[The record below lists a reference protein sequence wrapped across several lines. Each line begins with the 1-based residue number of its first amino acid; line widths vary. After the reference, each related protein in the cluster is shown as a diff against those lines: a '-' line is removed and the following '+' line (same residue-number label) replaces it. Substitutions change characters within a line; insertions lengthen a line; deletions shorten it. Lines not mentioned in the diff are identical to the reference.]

1 MIRNE
6 NKSENG
12 GNMQNSISELIEKRE
27 LIIQNRIE
35 KLSLFSGLILFLT
48 ALWCLWPVFSNKID
62 PLAVLTPA
70 IIALIWAGL
79 IPDFQV
85 LNSTTRSRLGAAT
98 SVFWLP
104 LAVLGSKSILDSD
117 FIMVG
122 GILLITCAASLLLI
136 SRNLLYG
143 EYKVVRYRSIM
154 GFVGVFA
161 GLSVLIPQGF
171 ETNSLGLLII
181 LIGLIIPLKD
191 WFGSDENRSVR
202 KEFKQKL
209 DLIENELLI
218 HRSKGRAV
226 DQAASLVLSASQEG
240 HLDPEFGLEMISRA
254 RDSMTRAIRLEEDII
269 EIREDTEIIISKAED
284 IAPIAKT
291 PRRTFIQAEREVQ
304 LGSLEEGEFLYRLS
318 KKQATEICEWW
329 EKAELAISDAKRL
342 LLEQKGQAIESLES
356 LLTEAMT
363 NLEIEK
369 PKQAYEFAISIPI
382 QLSSVEGNAE
392 IGIQAIDSAKQKLK
406 ESDGLNTELWIEN
419 LERAEKAIEKGDY
432 SLGRGLAESVLRQID
447 SERESMDFL
456 RKALR
461 QRSKIKSKWKNFA
474 NSSEWDKRLQ
484 EIEDAANELE
494 WSHAAALFERLN
506 DSLESEINAFS
517 EASELLE
524 FAKNEWTTL
533 RNKCEKIGIDIL
545 DKQRRNAEQ
554 FISEATIAIENGE
567 LKVCLDKLGE
577 TDKMM
582 EKLRRRV

>member
-1 MIRNE
+1 
-6 NKSENG
+6 
-12 GNMQNSISELIEKRE
+12 MQNSISEIVEKKE
-27 LIIQNRIE
+27 LIIQKRIE
-35 KLSLFSGLILFLT
+35 NLSLFSGFILFLT
-48 ALWCLWPVFSNKID
+48 ALWCLWPIFSNKID
-62 PLAVLTPA
+62 PLDVLTPA
-70 IIALIWAGL
+70 IIALVWAGL
-79 IPDFQV
+79 IPDFSV

-104 LAVLGSKSILDSD
+104 LAVIGANSILDSD
-117 FIMVG
+117 YKIIG
-122 GILLITCAASLLLI
+122 GVLLIACSLSLLFI

-171 ETNSLGLLII
+171 ETNYLGLVIVF
-181 LIGLIIPLKD
+181 IGFIIPLKD
-191 WFGSDENRSVR
+191 WFGSDENRLIR
-202 KEFKQKL
+202 KQFKQKL

-240 HLDPEFGLEMISRA
+240 HLDPEYGLEMISRA
-254 RDSMTRAIRLEEDII
+254 RDSMTRAIRLEEDIV

-329 EKAELAISDAKRL
+329 EKAEFAISDAKRL
-342 LLEQKGQAIESLES
+342 LIEQKGQAIESLES
-356 LLTEAMT
+356 LLTEAIT
-363 NLEIEK
+363 SLETEK

-392 IGIQAIDSAKQKLK
+392 IGIQAIELAKQKLN

-419 LERAEKAIEKGDY
+419 LERAEKAIEIGDY
-432 SLGRGLAESVLRQID
+432 SLGRGLAESILRQID

-461 QRSKIKSKWKNFA
+461 KRSKIRLKWENFA
-474 NSSEWDKRLQ
+474 NSSEWDKRLE

-494 WSHAAALFERLN
+494 WSHAVVLFERLN
-506 DSLESEINAFS
+506 ESLESEINAFA
-517 EASELLE
+517 EANELLE
-524 FAKNEWTTL
+524 FAKNEWAIL
-533 RNKCEKIGIDIL
+533 KNKCESIGIDLL
-545 DKQRRNAEQ
+545 DEQRRTAEQ
-554 FISEATIAIENGE
+554 FISEAIKAIENGE
-567 LKVCLDKLGE
+567 LEVCLDKLGE
-577 TDKMM
+577 SENMM

>member
-1 MIRNE
+1 
-6 NKSENG
+6 
-12 GNMQNSISELIEKRE
+12 MQNSISEIVEKKE
-27 LIIQNRIE
+27 LIIQKRIE
-35 KLSLFSGLILFLT
+35 KLSLFSGFILFLT
-48 ALWCLWPVFSNKID
+48 ALWCLWPIFSNKID
-62 PLAVLTPA
+62 PLDVLTPA
-70 IIALIWAGL
+70 IIALVWAGL
-79 IPDFQV
+79 IPDFSV

-104 LAVLGSKSILDSD
+104 LAVIGAKSILDSD
-117 FIMVG
+117 YKIIG
-122 GILLITCAASLLLI
+122 GVLLISCSLSLLFI

-171 ETNSLGLLII
+171 ETNYLGLVII
-181 LIGLIIPLKD
+181 FIGLIIPLKD
-191 WFGSDENRSVR
+191 WFGSDENRLIR
-202 KEFKQKL
+202 KQFKQKL

-240 HLDPEFGLEMISRA
+240 HLDPEYGLEMISRA

-329 EKAELAISDAKRL
+329 EKAEFAISDAKRL
-342 LLEQKGQAIESLES
+342 LIEQKGQAIESLES
-356 LLTEAMT
+356 LLSEAIT
-363 NLEIEK
+363 SLETEK

-392 IGIQAIDSAKQKLK
+392 IGIQAIELAKQKLN
-406 ESDGLNTELWIEN
+406 ESDGLNTELWIKN
-419 LERAEKAIEKGDY
+419 LERAEKAIEIGDY
-432 SLGRGLAESVLRQID
+432 SLGRGLAESILRQID

-461 QRSKIKSKWKNFA
+461 KRSKIRLKWENFA
-474 NSSEWDKRLQ
+474 NSSEWDKRLE

-494 WSHAAALFERLN
+494 WSHAVVLFERLN
-506 DSLESEINAFS
+506 ESLESEINAFA
-517 EASELLE
+517 EANELLE
-524 FAKNEWTTL
+524 FAKNEWAIL
-533 RNKCEKIGIDIL
+533 KNKCDSIGIDIL
-545 DKQRRNAEQ
+545 DEQRRTAEQ
-554 FISEATIAIENGE
+554 FISEAIKAIENGE
-567 LKVCLDKLGE
+567 LEACLDKLGE
-577 TDKMM
+577 SENMM

>member
-1 MIRNE
+1 
-6 NKSENG
+6 
-12 GNMQNSISELIEKRE
+12 MQNSISEIVEKKE
-27 LIIQNRIE
+27 LIIQKRIE
-35 KLSLFSGLILFLT
+35 NLSLFSGFILFLT
-48 ALWCLWPVFSNKID
+48 ALWCLWPIFSNKID
-62 PLAVLTPA
+62 PLDVLTPA
-70 IIALIWAGL
+70 IIALVWAGL
-79 IPDFQV
+79 IPDFSV

-104 LAVLGSKSILDSD
+104 LAVIGAKSILDSD
-117 FIMVG
+117 YKIIG
-122 GILLITCAASLLLI
+122 GVLLIACSLSLLFI

-143 EYKVVRYRSIM
+143 EFKVVRYRSIM

-171 ETNSLGLLII
+171 ETNYLGLVII
-181 LIGLIIPLKD
+181 FIGFIIPLKD
-191 WFGSDENRSVR
+191 WFGSDENRLIR
-202 KEFKQKL
+202 KQFKQKL

-240 HLDPEFGLEMISRA
+240 HLDPEYGLEMISRA
-254 RDSMTRAIRLEEDII
+254 RDSMTRAIRLEEDIV

-329 EKAELAISDAKRL
+329 EKAEFAISDAKRL
-342 LLEQKGQAIESLES
+342 LIEQKGQAIESLES
-356 LLTEAMT
+356 LLTEAIT
-363 NLEIEK
+363 SLETEK

-392 IGIQAIDSAKQKLK
+392 IGIQAIELAKQKLN

-419 LERAEKAIEKGDY
+419 LERAEKAIEIGDY
-432 SLGRGLAESVLRQID
+432 SLGRGLAESILRQID

-461 QRSKIKSKWKNFA
+461 KRSKIRLKWENFG
-474 NSSEWDKRLQ
+474 NSSEWDKRLE

-494 WSHAAALFERLN
+494 WSHAVVLFERLN
-506 DSLESEINAFS
+506 ESLESEINAFA
-517 EASELLE
+517 EANELLE
-524 FAKNEWTTL
+524 FAKNEWAIL
-533 RNKCEKIGIDIL
+533 KNKCDSIGIDLL
-545 DKQRRNAEQ
+545 DEQRRTAEQ
-554 FISEATIAIENGE
+554 FISEAIKAIENGE
-567 LKVCLDKLGE
+567 LEVCLDKLGE
-577 TDKMM
+577 SENMM

>member
-1 MIRNE
+1 
-6 NKSENG
+6 
-12 GNMQNSISELIEKRE
+12 MQNSISEIVEKKE
-27 LIIQNRIE
+27 LIIQKRIE
-35 KLSLFSGLILFLT
+35 NLSLFSGFILFLT
-48 ALWCLWPVFSNKID
+48 ALWCLWPIFSNKID
-62 PLAVLTPA
+62 PFDVLTPA
-70 IIALIWAGL
+70 VIALVWAGL
-79 IPDFQV
+79 IHYFSV

-104 LAVLGSKSILDSD
+104 LAVIGANSILDSD
-117 FIMVG
+117 YKIIG
-122 GILLITCAASLLLI
+122 GVLLIACALSLLFI
-136 SRNLLYG
+136 SRSLLYG

-171 ETNSLGLLII
+171 ETNYLGLVIVF
-181 LIGLIIPLKD
+181 IGFIIPLKD
-191 WFGSDENRSVR
+191 WFGSDENRLIR
-202 KEFKQKL
+202 KQFKQKL

-240 HLDPEFGLEMISRA
+240 HLDPEYGLEMISRA
-254 RDSMTRAIRLEEDII
+254 RDSMTRAIRLEEDIV

-329 EKAELAISDAKRL
+329 EKAEFAISDAKRL
-342 LLEQKGQAIESLES
+342 LIEQKGQAIESLES
-356 LLTEAMT
+356 LLTEAIT
-363 NLEIEK
+363 SLETEK

-392 IGIQAIDSAKQKLK
+392 IGIQAIELAKQKLN

-419 LERAEKAIEKGDY
+419 LERAEKAIEIGDY
-432 SLGRGLAESVLRQID
+432 SLGRGLAESILRQID

-461 QRSKIKSKWKNFA
+461 KRSKIRLKWENFA
-474 NSSEWDKRLQ
+474 NSSEWDKRLE

-494 WSHAAALFERLN
+494 WSHAVVLFERLN
-506 DSLESEINAFS
+506 ESLESEINAFA
-517 EASELLE
+517 EANELLE
-524 FAKNEWTTL
+524 FAKNEWTIL
-533 RNKCEKIGIDIL
+533 KNKCESIGIDLL
-545 DKQRRNAEQ
+545 DEQRRTAEQ
-554 FISEATIAIENGE
+554 FISEAIKAIENGE
-567 LKVCLDKLGE
+567 LEVCLDKLGE
-577 TDKMM
+577 SENMM

>member
-1 MIRNE
+1 
-6 NKSENG
+6 
-12 GNMQNSISELIEKRE
+12 MQNSISEIVEKKE
-27 LIIQNRIE
+27 LIIQKRIE
-35 KLSLFSGLILFLT
+35 KLSLFSGFILFLT
-48 ALWCLWPVFSNKID
+48 ALWCLWPIFSNKID
-62 PLAVLTPA
+62 PLDVLTPA
-70 IIALIWAGL
+70 IIALVWAGL
-79 IPDFQV
+79 IPDFSV

-104 LAVLGSKSILDSD
+104 LAVIGAKSILDSD
-117 FIMVG
+117 YKIIG
-122 GILLITCAASLLLI
+122 GVLLISCSLSLLFI

-171 ETNSLGLLII
+171 ETNYLGLVII
-181 LIGLIIPLKD
+181 FIGLIIPLKD
-191 WFGSDENRSVR
+191 WFGSDENRLIR
-202 KEFKQKL
+202 KQFKQKL

-240 HLDPEFGLEMISRA
+240 HLDPEYGLEMISRA

-329 EKAELAISDAKRL
+329 EKAEFAISDAKRL
-342 LLEQKGQAIESLES
+342 LIEQKGQAIESLES
-356 LLTEAMT
+356 LLSEAIT
-363 NLEIEK
+363 SLETEK

-392 IGIQAIDSAKQKLK
+392 IGIQAIELAKQKLN
-406 ESDGLNTELWIEN
+406 ESDGLNTELWIKN
-419 LERAEKAIEKGDY
+419 LERAEKAIEIGDY
-432 SLGRGLAESVLRQID
+432 SLGRGLAESILRQID

-461 QRSKIKSKWKNFA
+461 KRSKIRLKWENFG
-474 NSSEWDKRLQ
+474 NSSEWDKRLE

-494 WSHAAALFERLN
+494 WSHAVVLFERLN
-506 DSLESEINAFS
+506 ESLESEINAFA
-517 EASELLE
+517 EANELLE
-524 FAKNEWTTL
+524 FAKNEWAIL
-533 RNKCEKIGIDIL
+533 KNKCDSIGIDIL
-545 DKQRRNAEQ
+545 DEQRRTAEQ
-554 FISEATIAIENGE
+554 FISEAIKAIENGE
-567 LKVCLDKLGE
+567 LEACLDKLGE
-577 TDKMM
+577 SENMM

>member
-1 MIRNE
+1 
-6 NKSENG
+6 
-12 GNMQNSISELIEKRE
+12 MQNSISEIVEKKE
-27 LIIQNRIE
+27 LIIQKRIE
-35 KLSLFSGLILFLT
+35 NLSLFSGFILFLT
-48 ALWCLWPVFSNKID
+48 ALWCLWPIFSNKID
-62 PLAVLTPA
+62 PLDVLTPA
-70 IIALIWAGL
+70 IIALVWAGL
-79 IPDFQV
+79 IPDFSV

-104 LAVLGSKSILDSD
+104 LAVIGAKSILDSD
-117 FIMVG
+117 YKIIG
-122 GILLITCAASLLLI
+122 GVLLIACSLSLLFI

-171 ETNSLGLLII
+171 ETNYLGLVII
-181 LIGLIIPLKD
+181 FIGFIIPLKD
-191 WFGSDENRSVR
+191 WFGSDENRLIR
-202 KEFKQKL
+202 KQFKQKL

-240 HLDPEFGLEMISRA
+240 HLDPEYGLEMISRA
-254 RDSMTRAIRLEEDII
+254 RDSMTRAIRLEEDIV

-329 EKAELAISDAKRL
+329 EKAEFAISDAKRL
-342 LLEQKGQAIESLES
+342 LIEQKGQAIESLES
-356 LLTEAMT
+356 LLTEAIT
-363 NLEIEK
+363 SLETEK

-392 IGIQAIDSAKQKLK
+392 IGIQAIELAKQKLN

-419 LERAEKAIEKGDY
+419 LERAEKAIEIGDY
-432 SLGRGLAESVLRQID
+432 SLGRGLAESILRQID

-461 QRSKIKSKWKNFA
+461 KRSKIRLKWENFA
-474 NSSEWDKRLQ
+474 NSSEWDKRLE

-494 WSHAAALFERLN
+494 WSHAVVLFERLN
-506 DSLESEINAFS
+506 ESLESEINAFG
-517 EASELLE
+517 EANELLE
-524 FAKNEWTTL
+524 FAKNEWAIL
-533 RNKCEKIGIDIL
+533 KNKCDSIGIDLL
-545 DKQRRNAEQ
+545 DEQRRTAEQ
-554 FISEATIAIENGE
+554 FISEAIKAIENGE
-567 LKVCLDKLGE
+567 LEVCLDKLGE
-577 TDKMM
+577 SENMM

>member
-1 MIRNE
+1 
-6 NKSENG
+6 
-12 GNMQNSISELIEKRE
+12 MQNSISEIVEKKE
-27 LIIQNRIE
+27 LIIQKRIE
-35 KLSLFSGLILFLT
+35 NLSLFSGFILFLT
-48 ALWCLWPVFSNKID
+48 ALWCLWPIFSNKID
-62 PLAVLTPA
+62 PLDVLTPA
-70 IIALIWAGL
+70 IIALVWAGL
-79 IPDFQV
+79 IPDFSV

-104 LAVLGSKSILDSD
+104 LAVIGANSILDSD
-117 FIMVG
+117 YKIIG
-122 GILLITCAASLLLI
+122 GVLLIACSLSLLFI
-136 SRNLLYG
+136 SRSLLYG

-171 ETNSLGLLII
+171 ETNYLGLVII
-181 LIGLIIPLKD
+181 FIGFIIPLKD
-191 WFGSDENRSVR
+191 WFGSDENRLIR
-202 KEFKQKL
+202 KQFKQKL

-240 HLDPEFGLEMISRA
+240 HLDPEYGLEMISRA
-254 RDSMTRAIRLEEDII
+254 RDSMTRAIRLEEDIV

-329 EKAELAISDAKRL
+329 EKAEFAISEAKRL
-342 LLEQKGQAIESLES
+342 LNEQKGQAIESLES
-356 LLTEAMT
+356 LLTEAIT
-363 NLEIEK
+363 SLETEK

-392 IGIQAIDSAKQKLK
+392 IGIQAIELAKQKLN

-419 LERAEKAIEKGDY
+419 LERAEKAIEIGDY
-432 SLGRGLAESVLRQID
+432 SLGRGLAESILRQID

-461 QRSKIKSKWKNFA
+461 KRSKIRLKWENFA
-474 NSSEWDKRLQ
+474 NSSEWDKRLE

-494 WSHAAALFERLN
+494 WSHAVVLFERLN
-506 DSLESEINAFS
+506 ESLESEINAFA
-517 EASELLE
+517 EANELLE
-524 FAKNEWTTL
+524 FAKNEWAIL
-533 RNKCEKIGIDIL
+533 KNKCESIGIDLL
-545 DKQRRNAEQ
+545 DEQRRTAEQ
-554 FISEATIAIENGE
+554 FISEAIKAIENGE
-567 LKVCLDKLGE
+567 LEVCLDKLGE
-577 TDKMM
+577 SENMM

>member
-1 MIRNE
+1 
-6 NKSENG
+6 
-12 GNMQNSISELIEKRE
+12 MQNSISEIVEKKE
-27 LIIQNRIE
+27 LIIQKRIE
-35 KLSLFSGLILFLT
+35 KLSLFSGFILFLT
-48 ALWCLWPVFSNKID
+48 ALWCLWPIFSNKID
-62 PLAVLTPA
+62 PLDVLTPA
-70 IIALIWAGL
+70 IIALVWAGL
-79 IPDFQV
+79 IPDFSV

-104 LAVLGSKSILDSD
+104 LAVIGAKSILDSD
-117 FIMVG
+117 YKIIG
-122 GILLITCAASLLLI
+122 GVLLISCSLSLLFI

-171 ETNSLGLLII
+171 ETNYLGLVII
-181 LIGLIIPLKD
+181 FIGLIIPLKD
-191 WFGSDENRSVR
+191 WFGSDENRLIR
-202 KEFKQKL
+202 KQFKQKL

-240 HLDPEFGLEMISRA
+240 HLDPEYGLEMISRA

-329 EKAELAISDAKRL
+329 EKAEFAISDAKRL
-342 LLEQKGQAIESLES
+342 LIEQKGQAIESLES
-356 LLTEAMT
+356 LLSEAIT
-363 NLEIEK
+363 SLETEK

-392 IGIQAIDSAKQKLK
+392 IGIQAIELAKQKLN
-406 ESDGLNTELWIEN
+406 ESDGLNTELWIKN
-419 LERAEKAIEKGDY
+419 LERAEKAIEIGDY
-432 SLGRGLAESVLRQID
+432 SLGRGLAESILRQID

-461 QRSKIKSKWKNFA
+461 KRSKIRLKWENFG
-474 NSSEWDKRLQ
+474 NSSEWDKRLE

-494 WSHAAALFERLN
+494 WSHAVVLFERLN
-506 DSLESEINAFS
+506 ESLESEINAFA
-517 EASELLE
+517 EANELLE
-524 FAKNEWTTL
+524 FAKNEWAIL
-533 RNKCEKIGIDIL
+533 KNKCDSIGIDLL
-545 DKQRRNAEQ
+545 DEQRRTAEQ
-554 FISEATIAIENGE
+554 FISEAIKAIENGE
-567 LKVCLDKLGE
+567 LEACLDKLGE
-577 TDKMM
+577 SENMM

>member
-1 MIRNE
+1 
-6 NKSENG
+6 
-12 GNMQNSISELIEKRE
+12 MQNSISEIVEKKE
-27 LIIQNRIE
+27 LIIQKRIE
-35 KLSLFSGLILFLT
+35 KLSLFSGFILFLT
-48 ALWCLWPVFSNKID
+48 ALWCLWPIFSNKID
-62 PLAVLTPA
+62 PLDVLTPA
-70 IIALIWAGL
+70 IIALVWAGL
-79 IPDFQV
+79 IPDFSV

-104 LAVLGSKSILDSD
+104 LAVIGAKSILDSD
-117 FIMVG
+117 YKIIG
-122 GILLITCAASLLLI
+122 GVLLISCSLSLLFI

-171 ETNSLGLLII
+171 ETNYLGLVII
-181 LIGLIIPLKD
+181 FIGLIIPLKD
-191 WFGSDENRSVR
+191 WFGSDENRLIR
-202 KEFKQKL
+202 KQFKQKL

-240 HLDPEFGLEMISRA
+240 HLDPEYGLEMISRA

-329 EKAELAISDAKRL
+329 EKAEFAISDAKRL
-342 LLEQKGQAIESLES
+342 LIEQKGQAIESLES
-356 LLTEAMT
+356 LLSEAIT
-363 NLEIEK
+363 SLETEK

-392 IGIQAIDSAKQKLK
+392 IGIQAIELAKQKLN
-406 ESDGLNTELWIEN
+406 ESDGLNTELWIKN
-419 LERAEKAIEKGDY
+419 LERAEKAIEIGDY
-432 SLGRGLAESVLRQID
+432 SLGRGLAESILRQID

-461 QRSKIKSKWKNFA
+461 KRSKIRLKWENFG
-474 NSSEWDKRLQ
+474 NSSEWDKRLE

-494 WSHAAALFERLN
+494 WSHAVVLFERLN
-506 DSLESEINAFS
+506 ESLESEINAFA
-517 EASELLE
+517 EANELLE
-524 FAKNEWTTL
+524 FAKNEWAIL
-533 RNKCEKIGIDIL
+533 KNKCDSIGIDIL
-545 DKQRRNAEQ
+545 DEQRRTAEQ
-554 FISEATIAIENGE
+554 FISEAIKAIENGE
-567 LKVCLDKLGE
+567 LEVCLDKLGE
-577 TDKMM
+577 SENMM